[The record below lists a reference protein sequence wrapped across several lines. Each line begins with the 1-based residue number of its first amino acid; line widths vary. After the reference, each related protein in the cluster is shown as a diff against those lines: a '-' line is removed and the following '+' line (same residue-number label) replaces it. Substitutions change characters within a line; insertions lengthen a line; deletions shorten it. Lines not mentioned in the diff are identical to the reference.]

1 MNRRFTKVAF
11 LAATA
16 MTLSLATPV
25 SAQAQSQESGSAA
38 VAPQVTSSS
47 AAQSSLRTSSA
58 VPAAAGPVTVTA
70 FRLTRGSSSDHRI
83 NRPANVSTRVAIGG
97 SIAAGYSVNNFTA
110 DLFIGSRRIGPITF
124 SPYASSVSWHKRFG
138 YGTAQLRNLRASVYS
153 SAGGNQSVAIGTA
166 SNQFRIRRDFDSNLQ
181 MKYSKRG
188 SKLTVR
194 ASKWRVYQ
202 PNGKFAS
209 VKKVKLQRLKGGKW
223 RNIKNVKVNKSG
235 NGKITFKSKKKYKYR
250 LYYKS
255 TKTIQ
260 GARTY
265 ATGKI

>member
-25 SAQAQSQESGSAA
+25 GAQAQSQESGSAA
-38 VAPQVTSSS
+38 LAPQATNNS

-58 VPAAAGPVTVTA
+58 VPAAAGPVSVTA
-70 FRLTRGSSSDHRI
+70 VRLARGYSWDHRI
-83 NRPANVSTRVAIGG
+83 TRDANVSTRIAVDG
-97 SIAAGYSVNNFTA
+97 SVAAGYSVNNFTA
-110 DLFIGSRRIGPITF
+110 DLFINNRQIGPITF
-124 SPYASSVSWHKRFG
+124 SPYASSVSWHKRLG

-153 SAGGNQSVAIGTA
+153 SAGGNQNVAVGTA

-181 MKYSKRG
+181 MKYTKRG
-188 SKLTVR
+188 SKLTLR
-194 ASKWRVYQ
+194 ASKWRVHQ

-223 RNIKNVKVNKSG
+223 RNIKNVRVNKSG

-265 ATGKI
+265 ASGKI